1 MPVTAK
7 LSRKFYEQFG
17 DDIAGELVD
26 WFNAVDLT
34 YQTQLKEI
42 NELNWERFKA
52 TLLGESAS
60 LRGEVRAGFAELRT
74 EIVGV
79 QEQLHG
85 EIDGGLAKL
94 HGEIDGGL
102 AKLHGEIDSGLA
114 KLRGEIDSGL
124 AKLRGEIEGLRTE
137 MATMRA
143 DLLRWMFIY
152 WMGSVIGLGGVIF
165 AALQSR

>member
-60 LRGEVRAGFAELRT
+60 LRGEFRAGFAELRT

-79 QEQLHG
+79 REQLHG

-94 HGEIDGGL
+94 RGEIDGGL
-102 AKLHGEIDSGLA
+102 AKLRGEIDGGLA
-114 KLRGEIDSGL
+114 KLRGEMG
-124 AKLRGEIEGLRTE
+124 GLRTD

-152 WMGSVIGLGGVIF
+152 WMGSVIGLGSLVF

>member
-17 DDIAGELVD
+17 DDITGELVD

-52 TLLGESAS
+52 TLLAEGAAIRSE
-60 LRGEVRAGFAELRT
+60 LRGEMRAGFAELRT

-79 QEQLHG
+79 REQ
-85 EIDGGLAKL
+85 
-94 HGEIDGGL
+94 
-102 AKLHGEIDSGLA
+102 
-114 KLRGEIDSGL
+114 LRGEMG
-124 AKLRGEIEGLRTE
+124 GLRTE

-143 DLLRWMFIY
+143 NLLRWMFIY
-152 WMGSVIGLGGVIF
+152 WMGSVIGLGGLVF